1 MNKESVQ
8 RWSLLLFVL
17 LISILFLAMIRQFL
31 MAIFLAALF
40 AALAHP
46 LYQRFVR
53 WFRGR
58 RALASLATLLLLT
71 IIVLVPLSGL
81 LGIVTAQAVKV
92 GETVTPWI
100 ERQLNE
106 PGAMS
111 GLLNR
116 LPFSEKLQPL
126 SEQLQPYRN
135 EILQKAG
142 EMVGKVSGFLIDGL
156 SAATLGT
163 VNFIFMTLIML
174 YTMFFFLM
182 DGDKLLMHMLYFV
195 PLKYEDERRILEK
208 FTSVARATLKG
219 TAVIGILQGSFA
231 GLAFAVVGIPSAVF
245 WGAIMTMASIIPSV
259 GSAFIWAPAALI
271 LALNGQLLS
280 AIGLTVFCA
289 VVVGSLDNLL
299 RPILVGKDT
308 QMHELLI
315 FFSTLGGIVMFG
327 ILGIMIGPII
337 AALFTAIWDLYGLAF
352 QDLLPPVA
360 VSSTEAR
367 QDVTNDE
374 HDV

>member
-8 RWSLLLFVL
+8 RWSLLLLVL
-17 LISILFLAMIRQFL
+17 LISALFLAMIRQFL

-71 IIVLVPLSGL
+71 IVVLVPLSGL
-81 LGIVTAQAVKV
+81 LGIITAQAVKV

-106 PGAMS
+106 PGALA
-111 GLLNR
+111 GFLNR
-116 LPFSEKLQPL
+116 LPFSEYVQPL

-135 EILQKAG
+135 EMLQKAG

-163 VNFIFMTLIML
+163 VNFIVMTLIML

-182 DGDKLLMHMLYFV
+182 DGDKLLIRMLYFV

-219 TAVIGILQGSFA
+219 TAVIGILQGTLA

-259 GSAFIWAPAALI
+259 GSALIWAPAALI
-271 LALNGQLLS
+271 LALMGQLLS

-289 VVVGSLDNLL
+289 VIVGSLDNLL

-315 FFSTLGGIVMFG
+315 FFSTLGGILMFG
-327 ILGIMIGPII
+327 VLGIMIGPII

-360 VSSTEAR
+360 VSSTDAKR
-367 QDVTNDE
+367 DAANDE